1 MGWIIPMNS
10 LPNRKSS
17 YPQAED
23 GCYLLDCVLPI
34 YENLVITIQLEILT
48 QHIRSLQNLSIFLC
62 KKKTKLDSL
71 KSTAFLFAGIFFF
84 HSRIERT
91 GQYIFHRRSFYKIN
105 HEI

>member
-1 MGWIIPMNS
+1 MHS

-48 QHIRSLQNLSIFLC
+48 QHIRSLQNLSNFFVQKENQIRLPQIYCFSVC
-62 KKKTKLDSL
+62 RYS
-71 KSTAFLFAGIFFF
+71 FFF
-84 HSRIERT
+84 IRALK
-91 GQYIFHRRSFYKIN
+91 GQVKYFP
-105 HEI
+105 